1 MEVEED
7 DCIERGG
14 QEAHRIRSHVIA
26 RDRQCAGACKST
38 THRDV
43 QSRRRAQC
51 AMRGSWRWISDFPAS
66 RPDQTA
72 PTLSRESRLDSGIST
87 KKRWTRIQGPE
98 IREKNDNKAPILSY
112 ERQKP

>member
-66 RPDQTA
+66 RPDPWKQCPLCPA
-72 PTLSRESRLDSGIST
+72 
-87 KKRWTRIQGPE
+87 
-98 IREKNDNKAPILSY
+98 NHF
-112 ERQKP
+112 

>member
-26 RDRQCAGACKST
+26 RDRQCVGACKST

-66 RPDQTA
+66 RPDQTRSLCPA
-72 PTLSRESRLDSGIST
+72 
-87 KKRWTRIQGPE
+87 
-98 IREKNDNKAPILSY
+98 NHA
-112 ERQKP
+112 